1 MNFVMRANLLTVTA
15 IHEKIKS
22 VLLFCLFAFLMPF
35 SAHAQDSYCENLNF
49 ERGNFDNWVGYT
61 WIYSDA
67 VQGINTSPRAGI
79 VSRRHAI
86 MSDTTAYDANT
97 GYMLKKVPPGYSY
110 SARLGDEKISTD
122 GTVRC
127 WQQSLQ
133 YTMTI
138 DSTNALLVI
147 KFALVFQYDDDHI
160 ATNEPRF
167 RFTIYD
173 EHGDTIPDCS
183 NYDVFASNRN
193 VKGFETYISEAYE
206 EPIIWR
212 DWTTVG
218 ADLSKYTGQS
228 ITLEFMSADCTQWF
242 DFGYAYF
249 VAECHPLYITM
260 HYCAGDS
267 VAILTAPEGFES
279 YRWTDNNATVI
290 DTMQIL
296 GIADPTEGATYTCTM
311 TSATGCTVAL
321 QSTIVKYILHDE
333 FSSYMIDCNSNTVQ
347 LVNSSTTTNG
357 TLLYRWDFGDGNT
370 SAEESPRYTFST
382 SGMHQVSLFLSN
394 PPSTCVDS
402 LVKDVE
408 SFSPPLVGI
417 DGDSTYCPG
426 QSVVLKAY
434 GAYDYTWNN
443 GSKADSVEVSDPGG
457 DFWLLGRSST
467 GCVSDTIRR
476 TISEEPDW
484 IFSAEG
490 EPSFCTGDSSILS
503 ADGAAGYL
511 WNTGDTLSSITVS
524 TPGVYTI
531 AGANKRGCQK
541 SESFNV
547 LEHPL
552 PEAGFSMSGN
562 PLDSRHN
569 QITCSLSPQ
578 DNVNYLW
585 DMGDGTT
592 ETGSIIQ
599 HSYAI
604 SNSVLSYTITL
615 FATSQFECLSTS
627 SEIVEVV
634 PFVPNVFT
642 PNGDGINDV
651 FMPGFEME
659 IFDRSG
665 MVLYTG
671 STGWDGNYN
680 GRSADP
686 DTYFY
691 ILYYSDRN
699 KLQYSR
705 KGYVTLVR

>member
-1 MNFVMRANLLTVTA
+1 MK
-15 IHEKIKS
+15 KIKS
-22 VLLFCLFAFLMPF
+22 ALLRCLFAFLMPF
-35 SAHAQDSYCENLNF
+35 SAHTQDSNCENLNF

-61 WIYSDA
+61 WIYSDG
-67 VQGINTSPRAGI
+67 VQGINTSPKAGF
-79 VSRRHAI
+79 VSRRHTI
-86 MSDTTAYDANT
+86 MSDTTAYDENT
-97 GYMLKKVPPGYSY
+97 GYMLKKVPAGYSY
-110 SARLGDEKISTD
+110 SARLGDQIISTD
-122 GTVRC
+122 GKPRC
-127 WQQSLQ
+127 WQQSLR

-147 KFALVFQYDDDHI
+147 KFALVLQYDSDHT

-193 VKGFETYISEAYE
+193 VKGFETYITDKYE

-228 ITLEFMSADCTQWF
+228 ITIEFMSADCTQWF

-267 VAILTAPEGFES
+267 VATMIAPEGFEGYS
-279 YRWTDNNATVI
+279 WTDNSATVV
-290 DTMQIL
+290 DTVQIL
-296 GIADPTEGATYTCTM
+296 RIADPTEGATYTCTM

-333 FSSYMIDCNSNTVQ
+333 FSSNMIDCNSNTVQ
-347 LVNSSTTTNG
+347 LVNLSTTTHG

-370 SAEESPRYTFST
+370 SAEKDPRYTFST
-382 SGMHQVSLFLSN
+382 SGMHRVGLFLSN

-402 LVKDVE
+402 LVKNVE

-417 DGDSTYCPG
+417 EGDSTYCPG

-443 GSKADSVEVSDPGG
+443 GSKADSVEVSKPGG

-490 EPSFCTGDSSILS
+490 DTSLCTGDSSILS
-503 ADGAAGYL
+503 ANGAVDYF
-511 WNTGDTLSSITVS
+511 WNTEDTVSIITVS
-524 TPGVYTI
+524 TPGIYTI
-531 AGANKRGCQK
+531 VGANKRGCRK

-552 PEAGFSMSGN
+552 PEANFTLSGN

-569 QITCSLSPQ
+569 LITCSLPAQ
-578 DNVNYLW
+578 DNVSYFW

-592 ETGSIIQ
+592 ETGSTIQ
-599 HSYAI
+599 HSYSI
-604 SNSVLSYTITL
+604 PGSVLSYTITL
-615 FATSQFECLSTS
+615 KAINQFECQSTS
-627 SEIVEVV
+627 DEIVDVI

-642 PNGDGINDV
+642 PNGDGINDI
-651 FMPGFEME
+651 FMPNLELE
-659 IFDRSG
+659 IFDRNG
-665 MVLYTG
+665 LVLYSG
-671 STGWDGNYN
+671 NTGWDGNYN

-691 ILYYSDRN
+691 ILYYSDRD
-699 KLQYSR
+699 KLQHSK

>member
-1 MNFVMRANLLTVTA
+1 MK
-15 IHEKIKS
+15 KIKS
-22 VLLFCLFAFLMPF
+22 ALLGCLFTFLIPLL
-35 SAHAQDSYCENLNF
+35 AHTQDSDCENLNF
-49 ERGNFDNWVGYT
+49 ERGNFTNWVGYT
-61 WIYSDA
+61 WIYSDG

-79 VSRRHAI
+79 VNRRHAI

-97 GYMLKKVPPGYSY
+97 GYMLKKVPAGYSY
-110 SARLGDEKISTD
+110 SARLGDEIISTD
-122 GTVRC
+122 EKPRC

-147 KFALVFQYDDDHI
+147 KFALVFQYDSDHT

-193 VKGFETYISEAYE
+193 VKGFETYITDKYE

-228 ITLEFMSADCTQWF
+228 ITIEFMSADCTQWF

-267 VAILTAPEGFES
+267 VATMIAPEGFEN
-279 YRWTDNNATVI
+279 YNWTDDSAAVVDTV
-290 DTMQIL
+290 QIL
-296 GIADPTEGATYTCTM
+296 RIADPTEGATYTCTM

-333 FSSYMIDCNSNTVQ
+333 FISNMIDCNSNTVQ
-347 LVNSSTTTNG
+347 LVNLSTTTHG

-370 SAEESPRYTFST
+370 SAEKDPRYTFST
-382 SGMHQVSLFLSN
+382 SGMHKVGLFLSN

-402 LVKDVE
+402 LIKDVE

-417 DGDSTYCPG
+417 EGYSTYCPG

-434 GAYDYTWNN
+434 GAADYTWNN
-443 GSKADSVEVSDPGG
+443 GSKADTVEITAPGG
-457 DFWLLGRSST
+457 DFWLLGRSDT
-467 GCVSDTIRR
+467 LECVSDTIRR
-476 TISEEPDW
+476 TITEEPDW
-484 IFSAEG
+484 NFSAEG
-490 EPSFCTGDSSILS
+490 DTSLCTGDSSILS
-503 ADGAAGYL
+503 ANGAVDYF
-511 WNTGDTLSSITVS
+511 WNTGDTLSTITVS

-531 AGANKRGCQK
+531 VGANKRGCRK

-552 PEAGFSMSGN
+552 PEADFTLSGN

-569 QITCSLSPQ
+569 LITCSLPAQ
-578 DNVNYLW
+578 DNVSYFW

-592 ETGSIIQ
+592 ETGSTIQ
-599 HSYAI
+599 HSYSI
-604 SNSVLSYTITL
+604 SGSVLYYTITL
-615 FATSQFECLSTS
+615 LATSQFECQSTS
-627 SEIVEVV
+627 DEIVDVV

-651 FMPGFEME
+651 FMPNLELE
-659 IFDRSG
+659 IFDRNG
-665 MVLYTG
+665 LVLYSG
-671 STGWDGNYN
+671 NTGWDGNYN

-699 KLQYSR
+699 AMQHSK